1 MYPNQPDAF
10 DWYRQAQPAE
20 PLDVAGEAADDL
32 DQESLRPDGFAE
44 WFALGLTL
52 LPALLFVPG
61 SQAYRLPLRVGAY
74 AISLYAF
81 VIWWFDRAGR
91 KEGKHP
97 GERFL
102 LLALIVLVM
111 GLAHP
116 LTNNMQSGLAQ
127 IGLYF
132 AIFCPLFWARAYITT
147 RRQLMRVILILL
159 VCNGLNSMVGVLQV
173 YDPGRWMPREL
184 SSMYQGNSDFLAAA
198 SYAGPNGRMIVRPPG
213 LFDTPGAVCGAG
225 TVAALFGLILALEP
239 LAIWKRA
246 IALVMAV
253 AGVSAIYLS
262 HVRVSLVVAVGMMG
276 VYVAML
282 TTQKQMKRVT
292 AFTTLAVGL
301 VVGGLLIA
309 TVLGGQSIMERFST
323 LVAEDPRELYYRN
336 RGQSLEYA
344 FNNLIVEYPLGAGL
358 ARWGM
363 MSFYFG
369 GPRQYDVPTVFAE
382 VQPNAWLLDG
392 GVFLLLF
399 YSLALGVT
407 AAYDVKLVRT
417 LANRDDRLW
426 AAAVIAANFGT
437 LALLFSFVPFGTAV
451 GMQFWFLEGGVHG
464 AMARRPRIQ
473 A

>member
-20 PLDVAGEAADDL
+20 PLDVAGEATDDL
-32 DQESLRPDGFAE
+32 DKESLRPEGFAE

-184 SSMYQGNSDFLAAA
+184 SSLYQGNSDFLAAA

-309 TVLGGQSIMERFST
+309 TVLGGQSIMDRFST
-323 LVAEDPRELYYRN
+323 LVAEDPRELYYRS
-336 RGQSLEYA
+336 RGQSVEYA
-344 FNNLIVEYPLGAGL
+344 FSNLISEYPLGAGL

-363 MSFYFG
+363 MAFYFG
-369 GPRQYDVPTVFAE
+369 GPRQFDAPTVFAE

-407 AAYDVKLVRT
+407 VVYDVKLVRT

-426 AAAVIAANFGT
+426 AAAVIAVNFGT

-451 GMQFWFLEGGVHG
+451 GMQFWFLEGMLRG
-464 AMARRPRIQ
+464 AMADRPRVR
-473 A
+473 